1 MTSVVL
7 RPPVS
12 DLLPSGTRTWAT
24 GRPDLSVL
32 TYSFMSSRPT
42 DGGSDIGSDFQVA
55 TPELQAAVRAIFE
68 RLSSELGIS
77 FREIS
82 ESNGDSGDLRFGV
95 LQLKDAKGAA
105 FRPSDVQVGDSRAGD
120 VYLDVDSLLALRQGE
135 EGWQALLHEIGHAL
149 GLDHPRA
156 GSQIRGAID
165 SVMVMENSLNG
176 LWQSWF
182 GALDLIAL
190 RAAYGEPVRAAVVR
204 DSTIAL
210 MDSHGQSMATI
221 TDFDNGIDTIDA
233 SSLSTGAIL
242 DLRPGGVSSAGLTR
256 SGSPA
261 MDNLLTDWFAQVE
274 NVIGS
279 NWDDILIG
287 NGAQN
292 VFMTLNG
299 NDRLKGEEGFDIA
312 VLPGSAQ
319 DHVVEASFVPGVF
332 FLIPQS
338 TPTGVK
344 TLDSIERVR
353 FQDGGGLAFDLD
365 SVAGQAYR
373 IYKAAFNRTPDAEGL
388 GYWIGQ
394 MDKGMGLQ
402 EVSARFIDSKE
413 FKTLYGDAPSK
424 ADFLTKVY
432 TNVLGRAPDQG
443 GYDWW
448 LNAMNTDPG
457 KTFSKVLA
465 DFSESSENLSG
476 TAPLV
481 AMGIVYEPWSG

>member
-1 MTSVVL
+1 
-7 RPPVS
+7 
-12 DLLPSGTRTWAT
+12 
-24 GRPDLSVL
+24 
-32 TYSFMSSRPT
+32 
-42 DGGSDIGSDFQVA
+42 
-55 TPELQAAVRAIFE
+55 
-68 RLSSELGIS
+68 
-77 FREIS
+77 
-82 ESNGDSGDLRFGV
+82 
-95 LQLKDAKGAA
+95 
-105 FRPSDVQVGDSRAGD
+105 
-120 VYLDVDSLLALRQGE
+120 
-135 EGWQALLHEIGHAL
+135 
-149 GLDHPRA
+149 
-156 GSQIRGAID
+156 
-165 SVMVMENSLNG
+165 
-176 LWQSWF
+176 
-182 GALDLIAL
+182 
-190 RAAYGEPVRAAVVR
+190 
-204 DSTIAL
+204 
-210 MDSHGQSMATI
+210 MATI

-312 VLPGSAQ
+312 VVPGSAQ